1 VAGCLGD
8 GGGNGGTASGTMSI
22 GVMQPLTGAINY
34 YGQQSLWGFLSGL
47 AYKLDT
53 EPPDVDSASQVTL
66 EGDNVTYEV
75 NIEDTAFDPNQA
87 QDVATDLVTNQD
99 VDVLFGTAN
108 SGAARQVI
116 DNVVTEEEIP
126 TLIGPA
132 ASAGITSSG
141 EYCNEWVFRANEN
154 TAMDARSG
162 GRYVANETDTESVFI
177 MAADYSFGRAVAQN
191 YASVLEAEGVEV
203 ADIRYVPREY
213 SEFGGVFD
221 EAEQTNAD
229 AVIGGFTFLTLPAFL
244 TTALQYDFR
253 IFGGFATRITNA
265 AIGGVVQNALGE
277 DFTAQDIK
285 DAKMGPFTTRYHWNQ
300 YDNEINDAFVD
311 TYSSTYGSVPDLFSS
326 GTFVAAS
333 SLVQAVESGGSLE
346 RADVR
351 DGLTGMTVTDTPKG
365 EDAYTFQEYN
375 NQARSD
381 MTIAYPVPTR
391 DEWADLWGAP
401 IQPGDPIATIDG
413 EDATIPADS
422 SEMNCDL

>member
-1 VAGCLGD
+1 
-8 GGGNGGTASGTMSI
+8 MSI

-401 IQPGDPIATIDG
+401 IQPGDPIATING